1 MKPAKYSYG
10 SASEIV
16 GFKKF
21 LFEKIKIMIIGTIA
35 LITML
40 FGGGFDFFFIDN
52 LEKGVKEY
60 VIEKDRR
67 KEILADLKTS
77 KKLISNYSKERKAK
91 YKTFKKLNISP
102 ETTRE
107 DLVDFFNKL
116 YKERVAYQKEIVDSR
131 IAVNKKIKADEWD
144 SIMVFSKTSLD
155 KQIEKD
161 QKKLEKNKDK
171 GKDITP
177 FVKTRKAITDNVLDS
192 EKQQILKSG
201 LDKMISSIEELMIET
216 GTINANESKLLTNQ
230 NATKDELLKL
240 GNKLNEMRRLIFD
253 ELIDFHMLVKE
264 NTNITEWDKI
274 IKAFNKELSITAN

>member
-1 MKPAKYSYG
+1 M
-10 SASEIV
+10 IV
-16 GFKKF
+16 GTVA
-21 LFEKIKIMIIGTIA
+21 LLTI
-35 LITML
+35 L

-91 YKTFKKLNISP
+91 YKTFKKLNISH

-274 IKAFNKELSITAN
+274 MKTFNKELSITAN

>member
-1 MKPAKYSYG
+1 M
-10 SASEIV
+10 IV
-16 GFKKF
+16 
-21 LFEKIKIMIIGTIA
+21 GTIA
-35 LITML
+35 LLTLL
-40 FGGGFDFFFIDN
+40 FGGGLDFFFIDN

-60 VIEKDRR
+60 VIEKDRK

-91 YKTFKKLNISP
+91 YKTYKKLNFSH

-116 YKERVAYQKEIVDSR
+116 YKERVAYQKEMVDAR

-155 KQIEKD
+155 KQIKKD
-161 QKKLEKNKDK
+161 QKKLEKNKEK
-171 GKDITP
+171 GKVVAP
-177 FVKTRKAITDNVLDS
+177 FVKTRKVISENVPDS

-201 LDKMISSIEELMIET
+201 LDKMISSIEELTIET
-216 GTINANESKLLTNQ
+216 ATFNVNESKLLVNQ
-230 NATKDELLKL
+230 NATKDELVKL
-240 GNKLNEMRRLIFD
+240 GDTVNEMRQLIFD

-274 IKAFNKELSITAN
+274 MKTFNKELSITPN